1 MIGALETAPT
11 AQLTFP
17 LIIEAERAAQRAVAK
32 ADPRGHRDTLVF
44 DNCVWPALAYSS
56 PEIPVRRG
64 RGIVRFGWTVQP
76 NAAGYHLIFRETT
89 IRCRRA
95 PARTVRR
102 EVVDSTIRKSE
113 APVTCRRLAAAYS
126 TALEARRKS

>member
-17 LIIEAERAAQRAVAK
+17 LIVEAERAAECAVAK
-32 ADPRGHRDTLVF
+32 ADPRGRRGTLVF
-44 DNCVWPALAYSS
+44 DNCAS
-56 PEIPVRRG
+56 PVLDYTGGEIPVRGG
-64 RGIVRFGWTVQP
+64 RGTVRFGWTKQA

-89 IRCRRA
+89 IRYRRA
-95 PARTVRR
+95 PARTVR

-113 APVTCRRLAAAYS
+113 APVTCRCLAEAYS
-126 TALEARRKS
+126 TALQTRRK

>member
-1 MIGALETAPT
+1 MIGALETAPS

-17 LIIEAERAAQRAVAK
+17 MIVEAERAAQFAAAK
-32 ADPRGHRDTLVF
+32 VDPRGHRGTLVF
-44 DNCVWPALAYSS
+44 EKCASPALDYAGI
-56 PEIPVRRG
+56 EIPVRGG
-64 RGIVRFGWTVQP
+64 RGFVRFGWTKQP

-89 IRCRRA
+89 IRYRRV
-95 PARTVRR
+95 PARTVR